1 MDDQH
6 EPEVTDGTEHDHKH
20 HLKQN
25 QRNSKILTATPL
37 TLKCYKYFQH
47 SGNKSFNKSVS
58 KYYNLYST

>member
-47 SGNKSFNKSVS
+47 SGNKSFNKSV
-58 KYYNLYST
+58 